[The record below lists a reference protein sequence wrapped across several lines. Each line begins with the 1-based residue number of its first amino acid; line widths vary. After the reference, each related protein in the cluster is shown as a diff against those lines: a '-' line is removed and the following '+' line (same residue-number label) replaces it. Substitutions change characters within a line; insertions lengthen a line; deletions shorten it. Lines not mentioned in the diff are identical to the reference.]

1 MGSITD
7 SLLIIKYKTNIENN
21 NSFIYY
27 NIQNTLMNQKHMY
40 YMIKNTNNNR
50 EYIPGV
56 LFTNDFK
63 FKKSNFSSN
72 TYEEIVSLL
81 NNQSKY
87 NKFIGKIKN
96 TGMFKINPLP
106 QNKALMDQSI
116 ADNNITVLL
125 NVLFKRNR
133 PFYIN
138 YSNSN
143 SPVNYTVMGYSIYKE
158 DSNKY
163 KGVKST
169 NMNTGVNVYEVE
181 ILLDLEEPRKSDKSF
196 IGNKQTD
203 CHYKRE
209 NIRKQCNNLPG
220 CSRLQRKLWG
230 SQLNNRGIVGYS
242 PQKRKTIP
250 ARAYNSINSRRIR
263 GGYKTRKRKL
273 RRVSRMKHKRKTK
286 RRH

>member
-27 NIQNTLMNQKHMY
+27 NVPNTLMNQSHKY
-40 YMIKNTNNNR
+40 FMIKNTNNNR
-50 EYIPGV
+50 EYIPCV

-63 FKKSNFSSN
+63 FKKSNFGSN
-72 TYEEIVSLL
+72 TYEEIVTLL

-96 TGMFKINPLP
+96 SGMFKINPPP
-106 QNKALMDQSI
+106 QNQALMDQTI
-116 ADNNITVLL
+116 ADNNIKVLL
-125 NVLFKRNR
+125 DVLFKLNS
-133 PFYIN
+133 PFYIK
-138 YSNSN
+138 YPNSN
-143 SPVNYTVMGYSIYKE
+143 SPINYTVKGFSMYNE

-163 KGVKST
+163 KGIKPT
-169 NMNTGVNVYEVE
+169 NMNRGFNVYEVKV
-181 ILLDLEEPRKSDKSF
+181 LLDLEESHKSDKSF
-196 IGNKQTD
+196 IGNKQTN

-230 SQLNNRGIVGYS
+230 TPLNNRGIVGYS
-242 PQKRKTIP
+242 PKKRKTIP
-250 ARAYNSINSRRIR
+250 ARANNPINSRRIR
-263 GGYKTRKRKL
+263 GGYKTRKKKIRKF
-273 RRVSRMKHKRKTK
+273 SRMKRKTK
-286 RRH
+286 RK